1 MNRQFSDYATET
13 GKANLS
19 LLADHSTDP
28 TTYSQ
33 ALYVLGQ
40 ELGHVLSQQMGDKPN
55 SVCVAC
61 SVEDADYLAKGVIE
75 VLTHTSSEVSLA
87 CFWNHRQKQHSLSI
101 APIIRRYREP
111 NVDNAQ
117 ILIILKSVISGACV
131 VKTNLTHLIQ
141 TLQPENILVVAPVIH
156 KDAPSKLN
164 QEFPLSI
171 TNKFRYV
178 YLAKDTERQ
187 ANGDL
192 IPGVGGN
199 VYQRLGFKDQEDK
212 NRFTPDLVK
221 SRRASLMRGITQ

>member
-28 TTYSQ
+28 TTYSH

-40 ELGHVLSQQMGDKPN
+40 ELGHVLSKQVGDKPKN
-55 SVCVAC
+55 VCVAC

-75 VLTHTSSEVSLA
+75 VLTDTFSEVSLA
-87 CFWNHRQKQHSLSI
+87 CFWNHRQRPHGLSI
-101 APIIRRYREP
+101 APIVRRYREP
-111 NVDNAQ
+111 KVDNAQ
-117 ILIILKSVISGACV
+117 ILIIVKSVISGACV

-156 KDAPSKLN
+156 KDAPFKLS

-171 TNKFRYV
+171 ANKFHYV
-178 YLAKDTERQ
+178 YLAKDTDRQ
-187 ANGDL
+187 ENGEL
-192 IPGVGGN
+192 VPGVGGN
-199 VYQRLGFKDQEDK
+199 VYLRLGFKDQEDK
-212 NRFTPDLVK
+212 NRFTPNLVK
-221 SRRASLMRGITQ
+221 SRRTSLMMGVTR